1 MATPRAEICGAEGTR
16 TPDPLHAMEV
26 RYQLRYSPANAKRQH
41 SAEEHAPVTGTEAD
55 RGGINTYPPDSG
67 GCVLFPPDFTGC
79 ALIPPWYVSVPVI
92 GARSLTV
99 C

>member
-55 RGGINTYPPDSG
+55 RGRINTYPPDSG
-67 GCVLFPPDFTGC
+67 GKCTHSPESGGNGVNFPECGKKC
-79 ALIPPWYVSVPVI
+79 
-92 GARSLTV
+92 
-99 C
+99 